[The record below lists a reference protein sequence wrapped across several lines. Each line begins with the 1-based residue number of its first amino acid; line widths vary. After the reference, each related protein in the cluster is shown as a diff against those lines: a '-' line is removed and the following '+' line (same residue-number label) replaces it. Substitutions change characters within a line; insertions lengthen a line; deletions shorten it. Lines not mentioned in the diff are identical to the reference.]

1 MTMKAI
7 IAFCGLI
14 LAAIVGYNTVNVTY
28 VVQGEKVFAYSVS
41 SGKKVNP
48 IENPLLPTGFN
59 SSFGFN
65 QRFFSVLGTI
75 MDYEFTANVN
85 SGSSRYNEAL
95 TWNSEEG
102 IVMSADYKIYGRVTD
117 PWEFF
122 LHFGEPEHDY
132 RIAKGKDPRVYEALR
147 QTGRV
152 MDQRLNEYACTNRT
166 ELLRTHPDVLK
177 SVLLKNA
184 QEYMRKFGFEVTDL
198 IFIGNFQYPDGDTI
212 TQARKEIVE
221 LDSEI
226 RNATQFATNQ
236 ANQVQIAINSARRAR
251 DVRIEGAKRAAS
263 ALLAET
269 AGISNALKMS
279 VEQIGVE
286 GTMQLRQAQMSSEL
300 ARAGILQTV
309 ILDQHSVLGQSFY
322 SK

>member
-1 MTMKAI
+1 M
-7 IAFCGLI
+7 
-14 LAAIVGYNTVNVTY
+14 
-28 VVQGEKVFAYSVS
+28 
-41 SGKKVNP
+41 
-48 IENPLLPTGFN
+48 
-59 SSFGFN
+59 
-65 QRFFSVLGTI
+65 
-75 MDYEFTANVN
+75 
-85 SGSSRYNEAL
+85 
-95 TWNSEEG
+95 
-102 IVMSADYKIYGRVTD
+102 
-117 PWEFF
+117 
-122 LHFGEPEHDY
+122 
-132 RIAKGKDPRVYEALR
+132 
-147 QTGRV
+147 
-152 MDQRLNEYACTNRT
+152 
-166 ELLRTHPDVLK
+166 
-177 SVLLKNA
+177 
-184 QEYMRKFGFEVTDL
+184 FGFEVTDL